1 MGIERSTGSAPELG
15 TRHNVPEEPGTFYG
29 HNVSGMSSRTQVI
42 IGLGVLLP
50 TLLALGSIPFFIPF
64 LEPEERSLGPAIFIF
79 LFFSSLGWT
88 VPAAALMMRGI
99 AELRDSRSSGS
110 RSPVSGARAS
120 RAALETSGAGERAI
134 LKALRGNGEM
144 SAARAAAEASIT
156 AAEADEILS
165 RLAGEGHLRLR
176 IRGVGLF
183 YSLWETRVEDG
194 GSGEFGAL

>member
-1 MGIERSTGSAPELG
+1 MGIERSTGSAPEPG
-15 TRHNVPEEPGTFYG
+15 TGHNVPEEPGTFYG

-42 IGLGVLLP
+42 IGLCVLLP
-50 TLLALGSIPFFIPF
+50 TLVALGFIPFLIPF
-64 LEPEERSLGPAIFIF
+64 LEPDERSLGPAIFIF

-88 VPAAALMMRGI
+88 VPAAALVVRGVK
-99 AELRDSRSSGS
+99 ELSGSSGS

-120 RAALETSGAGERAI
+120 RAALETSGAGERAV